1 MIFMH
6 FAHVFQLEFLCI
18 QLCLVANSF
27 RWYLNMY
34 VSQQNVSSTKRFLLQ
49 NVTHKTFPPQNIV
62 STKRFLL
69 QNITYKTFPPQNVYW
84 YKILLLQN
92 VSSTKWFLQHNVS
105 RNSGNSRTVV
115 QFRATEFR
123 LETLIFSYLCF
134 VTGHSL
140 WKYNCGETFCNCSD
154 IFIPRPP
161 LNIRLFDF

>member
-6 FAHVFQLEFLCI
+6 FPHVFQLEFLCI

-84 YKILLLQN
+84 YKMPTDTKYCCYKTVPPINDSCCKTFPPQN
-92 VSSTKWFLQHNVS
+92 DSCNTTFRAIPAIREQLCNFAQ
-105 RNSGNSRTVV
+105 RNSD
-115 QFRATEFR
+115 
-123 LETLIFSYLCF
+123 
-134 VTGHSL
+134 
-140 WKYNCGETFCNCSD
+140 WK
-154 IFIPRPP
+154 
-161 LNIRLFDF
+161 L

>member
-1 MIFMH
+1 M
-6 FAHVFQLEFLCI
+6 
-18 QLCLVANSF
+18 
-27 RWYLNMY
+27 
-34 VSQQNVSSTKRFLLQ
+34 
-49 NVTHKTFPPQNIV
+49 FPN
-62 STKRFLL
+62 
-69 QNITYKTFPPQNVYW
+69 KTFPPQNVSCYKTLPTKRFLHKILFLQNVSSTKCLLIQNVYW
-84 YKILLLQN
+84 YKILLLQNVSSNKWLLLQN

-154 IFIPRPP
+154 IFIPPTP
-161 LNIRLFDF
+161 F

>member
-1 MIFMH
+1 MH
-6 FAHVFQLEFLCI
+6 FPHVFQLEFLCI

-49 NVTHKTFPPQNIV
+49 N
-62 STKRFLL
+62 
-69 QNITYKTFPPQNVYW
+69 ITYKTFPPQNVYW
-84 YKILLLQN
+84 YKILLLQNVSSNKWLLLQN

-161 LNIRLFDF
+161 FNIRLFDF

>member
-6 FAHVFQLEFLCI
+6 FPHVFQLEFLCI

-62 STKRFLL
+62 STKRFLHKMSTDTKCL
-69 QNITYKTFPPQNVYW
+69 LIQNVYW

-92 VSSTKWFLQHNVS
+92 VSSSKWLLLQNVSSTNWFLLHNVSSTNWFLQQNDLS
-105 RNSGNSRTVV
+105 
-115 QFRATEFR
+115 
-123 LETLIFSYLCF
+123 
-134 VTGHSL
+134 
-140 WKYNCGETFCNCSD
+140 
-154 IFIPRPP
+154 
-161 LNIRLFDF
+161 